1 VFSKLTQYLALAAS
15 LTILPLAAAAQD
27 KAQLPYSAVNSYL
40 ELFSSLGHLDRIIP
54 SMMVYSTN
62 ADVTPP
68 DIEFKIKVE
77 DGWQKFSPDENG
89 VIAFTSRPDWADS
102 ILISNQPKG
111 TLQLDI
117 GFLASP
123 LSGTSISY
131 QELMGLVPQFEEAL
145 TGLSKMQGQPPPKI
159 KGLTIQ
165 MPEGSRASV
174 NVLSAKRKA
183 TLKPSSAGVVIMKYD
198 NALWEENP
206 PVEFG
211 EMPIAVIP
219 LQ

>member
-1 VFSKLTQYLALAAS
+1 
-15 LTILPLAAAAQD
+15 
-27 KAQLPYSAVNSYL
+27 
-40 ELFSSLGHLDRIIP
+40 
-54 SMMVYSTN
+54 MMVYSTN

-68 DIEFKIKVE
+68 DIEFKIEVG

-165 MPEGSRASV
+165 MPEGSSASRDHEV
-174 NVLSAKRKA
+174 RQC
-183 TLKPSSAGVVIMKYD
+183 VVGGESTRRIRR
-198 NALWEENP
+198 NADCRHSP
-206 PVEFG
+206 PV
-211 EMPIAVIP
+211 V
-219 LQ
+219 

>member
-1 VFSKLTQYLALAAS
+1 MLLAVS
-15 LTILPLAAAAQD
+15 LTVLPLTVAAQD
-27 KAQLPYSAVNSYL
+27 KAQLPYSVVNDYL
-40 ELFSSLGHLDRIIP
+40 DLFNSLGHLDRIVP
-54 SMMVYSTN
+54 SMVVYSTN
-62 ADVTPP
+62 PAVAPP
-68 DIEFKIKVE
+68 DIEFKIKV
-77 DGWQKFSPDENG
+77 DAGWENFSPDENG
-89 VIAFTSRPDWADS
+89 VMAFTSHPDWGDS

-117 GFLASP
+117 GFLARP
-123 LSGTSISY
+123 LSGTSVSY

-145 TGLSKMQGQPPPKI
+145 TELSKMQGQPAPKI

-165 MPEGSRASV
+165 MPEGSSASV
-174 NVLSAKRKA
+174 NVLSAKRKT
-183 TLKPSSAGVVIMKYD
+183 TLKPSSAGVVIMKY
-198 NALWEENP
+198 NKALWEENP